1 LPAPPAD
8 RVKGPPSFYRDQ
20 PFATIDHAAEKRDA
34 DAILHERLLRIAR
47 SGEKKEDEKKA

>member
-47 SGEKKEDEKKA
+47 SGEKKEGEKKA